1 MSDELDDLDLF
12 GSDDMAIPT
21 MRGNAN
27 LDIQDYADISS
38 EGTFLD
44 DDLQE
49 DVRSTPGSGA
59 APAPDVEGTS
69 QYEMEPEYDGPDAQ
83 QTTFGASP
91 WGPGAGGGYRPMS
104 MARTDLSGNEDAAE
118 ITVDSVMKVSQY
130 QPSQMNRMPSNADVD
145 PETMYD
151 RTSYEFASGS
161 DAVIGNG
168 IFEME
173 EGVTWRAEDGS
184 FSHQYAFPAY
194 IAEEDELG
202 TQQSEMFDVV
212 ADNWRVVQP
221 SGGGVTFSTTVPR
234 LRGRPMIDRTYSPF
248 TNHLRPGT
256 LNQSSRIEKF
266 GRDAASVVLLEAAS
280 KASPADRQAFLVR
293 AIGSLG
299 PGMAEKCH
307 KVAERMIRMGMPA
320 QKALQDTIAHCAMHA
335 AISDLSS
342 GRQGTRLPSLDAMG
356 AHVVKNKAKLRKS
369 AVENLAPLTK
379 NKAAAKA
386 DIAKLYQSPAAAGM
400 GEVASEPAAPASA
413 PVAPAAPAPIAQD
426 NTVRN
431 VALGVAAGVAIWAI
445 ATHTKKGQEVTA
457 AVVANTRSALGL
469 KANKKRRRSRR
480 SK

>member
-1 MSDELDDLDLF
+1 MSDELDDLF

-27 LDIQDYADISS
+27 LDIQDYADVSS

-59 APAPDVEGTS
+59 APAPDIDGTS
-69 QYEMEPEYDGPDAQ
+69 DYEMEPEYDGPDAV

-118 ITVDSVMKVSQY
+118 VTVDSVMKVGLA
-130 QPSQMNRMPSNADVD
+130 QPSQMNAMPSNRDVD

-221 SGGGVTFSTTVPR
+221 SGGGVTFSTKVPY
-234 LRGRPMIDRTYSPF
+234 LRGRPMQDRAYSPF
-248 TNHLRPGT
+248 TAHLKAHLPEPK
-256 LNQSSRIEKF
+256 SSRIERF
-266 GRDAASVVLLEAAS
+266 GRDAASVLLREAAS
-280 KASPADRQAFLVR
+280 KTSPSDRQQFLVN
-293 AIGSLG
+293 AINSLG

-307 KVAERMIRMGMPA
+307 RVAERMVRMGMMP
-320 QKALQDTIAHCAMHA
+320 QQALEETISHCAMHA
-335 AISDLSS
+335 AIRDLSAASS
-342 GRQGTRLPSLDAMG
+342 GSKLPRLDAMG
-356 AHVVKNKAKLRKS
+356 AHVVKNKSKLKKS
-369 AVENLAPLTK
+369 AVQNLAPLAK

-386 DIAKLYQSPAAAGM
+386 DIAKLYQSPAAASM
-400 GEVASEPAAPASA
+400 GEIASEPAAPTAPSA
-413 PVAPAAPAPIAQD
+413 TAPAAPIAQD

-431 VALGVAAGVAIWAI
+431 VAIAAAVGVAVWAL
-445 ATHTKKGQEVTA
+445 ATKTNKGQEVTA
-457 AVVANTRSALGL
+457 TVVANTRSVLGL
-469 KANKKRRRSRR
+469 KPNKKRRRSRR